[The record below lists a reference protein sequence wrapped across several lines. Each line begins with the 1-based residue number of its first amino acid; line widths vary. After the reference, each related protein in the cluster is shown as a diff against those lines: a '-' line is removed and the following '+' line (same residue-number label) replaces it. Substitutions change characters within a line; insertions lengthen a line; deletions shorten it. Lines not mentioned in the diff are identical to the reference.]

1 VSVTKRL
8 IEQPAVISFGAN
20 LGDRRATLLAAARE
34 LADADG
40 VELTAISPV
49 IETPALRPDGVDH
62 AAPAY
67 LNAVALVTTSL
78 TPEAL
83 LDLLARIEQA
93 HGRIRAER
101 WGDRTLDLDLIDFAG
116 MVSSTDRLTLP
127 HPRASERDFVL
138 KPWLAVDPDAV
149 LPGHGRVADLVAEL
163 GTAPDGT
170 HDGTHD
176 DGAAS

>member
-101 WGDRTLDLDLIDFAG
+101 WGDRTLDLDIVDFAG
-116 MVSSTDRLTLP
+116 LVSSTDRLTLP
-127 HPRASERDFVL
+127 HPRAFERDFVL

-149 LPGHGRVADLVAEL
+149 LPGHGRIAELVAGL
-163 GTAPDGT
+163 DSSADDTGAP
-170 HDGTHD
+170 
-176 DGAAS
+176 S

>member
-1 VSVTKRL
+1 MSVTKRL

-67 LNAVALVTTSL
+67 LNAVALVTASL

-83 LDLLARIEQA
+83 LDLLARIEHA

-116 MVSSTDRLTLP
+116 MVTSTDRLTLP
-127 HPRASERDFVL
+127 HPRAFERDFVL

-149 LPGHGRVADLVAEL
+149 LPGHGRVADL
-163 GTAPDGT
+163 
-170 HDGTHD
+170 
-176 DGAAS
+176 AAIPRSVPPPCA